1 MREIKNELDELL
13 YEEYGDKLDAKDKEI
28 NNLKKSNEKYKRSN
42 QEYKKSN
49 EKYKR
54 SNQEYKKSNEKYKK
68 QIEKLNELDDLNTPE
83 ARKILSSL
91 KLL

>member
-49 EKYKR
+49 EKYK
-54 SNQEYKKSNEKYKK
+54 K

-91 KLL
+91 KLLWDVKKHLNI